1 MIIKESKKI
10 MTVRVRFAPS
20 PTGFL
25 HVGNARTAIVT
36 WLFCRAN
43 KGHFLLRIDDTD
55 AERSTAEYEQA
66 IKDGMT
72 WMGLTWDQTFN
83 QKDRNDRY
91 NVVIEKLKAAGRIYA
106 CYETADELGLKR
118 KTQLSRGVPPIYD
131 RAALKLTDEE
141 KAKLE
146 SQGRKPHWRFLLND
160 KATFWDDLVRGHVLF
175 KEREMSDPVVIR
187 EDGRPLYHLCSVIDD
202 FDTDITHIVRG
213 EDHVSNTACHIQMFE
228 AISDVEGRAYKPQ
241 FAHLPLISDAEGG
254 KLSKRLG
261 SLSVKGVKEDEGLEP
276 MALVSLMAR
285 LGSADPIEPFTSLEP
300 LMDGFSLDKFSR
312 NTPKFDVEELYRL
325 NAKIL
330 HHTDFK
336 DVVPRLASMGL
347 GEVDEKFWNAVRPNL
362 VKLADITSWWD
373 VTHKPVKADITDPAF
388 TAAAAAVLPP
398 APWDGT
404 TFNTWINAVK
414 EKTGKKG
421 KDLFMPIRIA
431 LTGMEH
437 GPELP
442 VLLPLLGPEKVK
454 ERLLKKAA

>member
-1 MIIKESKKI
+1 MS
-10 MTVRVRFAPS
+10 VRVRFAPS
-20 PTGFL
+20 PTGYL

-43 KGHFLLRIDDTD
+43 KGNFLLRIDDTD
-55 AERSTAEYEQA
+55 TERSLPEYEAA
-66 IKDGMT
+66 IKDGLT

-91 NVVIEKLKAAGRIYA
+91 NVVIEKLKADGRIYA

-131 RAALKLTDEE
+131 RAALKLTDEQKKE
-141 KAKLE
+141 FEA
-146 SQGRKPHWRFLLND
+146 QGRKPHWRFMLND
-160 KATFWDDLVRGHVLF
+160 GPTRWDDLVRGEVLF
-175 KEREMSDPVVIR
+175 KDREMSDPVVIR

-202 FDTDITHIVRG
+202 YDTDITHIVRG

-228 AISDVEGRAYKPQ
+228 AISKVEGKPYQPQ

-261 SLSVKGVKEDEGLEP
+261 SLSVKSVQEEEGLEP
-276 MALVSLMAR
+276 MALVSLMGR

-300 LMDGFSLDKFSR
+300 LIQGFSLDKFSR

-330 HHTDFK
+330 HETKFDAVK
-336 DVVPRLASMGL
+336 NRLKAMDL
-347 GEVDEKFWNAVRPNL
+347 GVDESFWNAVRPNL
-362 VKLADITSWWD
+362 TKLEDIKAWWD
-373 VTHKPVKADITDPAF
+373 VTHNPVNAKIEDPSF
-388 TAAAAAVLPP
+388 TAAAADVLPP
-398 APWDGT
+398 APWNET

-421 KDLFMPIRIA
+421 KELFMPIRIA

-454 ERLLKKAA
+454 DRLLKKAA

>member
-1 MIIKESKKI
+1 MS
-10 MTVRVRFAPS
+10 VRVRFAPS
-20 PTGFL
+20 PTGYL

-36 WLFCRAN
+36 WLFCHAN

-55 AERSTAEYEQA
+55 TERSKPEYEQA
-66 IKDGMT
+66 IKTGLM
-72 WMGLTWDQTFN
+72 WMGLVWDETFN
-83 QKDRNDRY
+83 QKNRNDRY
-91 NVVIEKLKAAGRIYA
+91 SVVIEKLKNDGRIYA
-106 CYETADELGLKR
+106 CYETPEELGLKR

-131 RAALKLTDEE
+131 RASLKLTDEQ
-141 KAKLE
+141 KAAFE
-146 SQGRKPHWRFLLND
+146 AQGRKPHWRFMLRD
-160 KATFWDDLVRGHVLF
+160 GATEWDDLIRGAVSF

-228 AISDVEGRAYKPQ
+228 AISKVEGRKYKPE
-241 FAHLPLISDAEGG
+241 FAHLPLISDSEGG

-261 SLSVKGVKEDEGLEP
+261 SLSVKGVQEEEGLEA

-285 LGSADPIEPFTSLEP
+285 LGSSDPIEPFTTLQP
-300 LMDGFSLDKFSR
+300 LIDGFDLTKFSR
-312 NTPKFDVEELYRL
+312 NTPKFDVDELYRL

-330 HHTDFK
+330 HATDFANVK
-336 DVVPRLASMGL
+336 ERLCAMGL
-347 GEVDEKFWNAVRPNL
+347 KEIDDAFWMAVRPNL
-362 VKLADITSWWD
+362 TKLSDIKSWWD
-373 VTHKPVKADITDPAF
+373 VTHNPVTADIADLSFT
-388 TAAAAAVLPP
+388 TAAADVLPP
-398 APWDGT
+398 APWNET

-442 VLLPLLGPEKVK
+442 VLLPLLGPDKVK
-454 ERLLKKAA
+454 ERLLKRVA

>member
-1 MIIKESKKI
+1 MS
-10 MTVRVRFAPS
+10 VRVRFAPS
-20 PTGFL
+20 PTGYL

-55 AERSTAEYEQA
+55 FERSKPEYEAA
-66 IKDGMT
+66 IKDGMA
-72 WMGLTWDQTFN
+72 WMGLTWDDTFN
-83 QKDRNDRY
+83 QKDRNERY
-91 NVVIEKLKAAGRIYA
+91 NVVIEKLKKDGRIYA

-131 RAALKLTDEE
+131 RSALKLTDED

-146 SQGRKPHWRFLLND
+146 AEGRKPHWRFMLRD
-160 KATFWDDLVRGHVLF
+160 GATEWDDQVRGFVSF

-228 AISDVEGRAYKPQ
+228 AISKVEGKNFKPE
-241 FAHLPLISDAEGG
+241 FAHLPLISDSEGG

-261 SLSVKGVKEDEGLEP
+261 SLSVKGVKEEEGLEP

-285 LGSADPIEPFTSLEP
+285 LGSSDPIEPFTLLEP
-300 LMDGFSLDKFSR
+300 LMEGFSLKKFSR
-312 NTPKFDVEELYRL
+312 STPKFDVDELYRL

-330 HHTDFK
+330 HATPFNAVHE
-336 DVVPRLASMGL
+336 RLKAMGME
-347 GEVDEKFWNAVRPNL
+347 GVDENFWNAVRPNL
-362 VKLADITSWWD
+362 GKLADIKSWWD
-373 VTHKPVKADITDPAF
+373 VTHNPVTAEIADPGF
-388 TAAAAAVLPP
+388 TAAAAEVLPP
-398 APWDGT
+398 APWNET

-421 KDLFMPIRIA
+421 KDLFMPIRVA

-454 ERLLKKAA
+454 SRLLKKAA

>member
-1 MIIKESKKI
+1 MSI
-10 MTVRVRFAPS
+10 RVRFAPS
-20 PTGFL
+20 PTGYL

-55 AERSTAEYEQA
+55 TERSTAEYEAA
-66 IKDGMT
+66 IKTGLT
-72 WMGLTWDQTFN
+72 WMGLTWDDNFN
-83 QKDRNDRY
+83 QKDRNERY
-91 NVVIEKLKAAGRIYA
+91 NVVIEKLKADGRIYA

-131 RAALKLTDEE
+131 RAALKLTDEQ
-141 KAKLE
+141 KAAFE
-146 SQGRKPHWRFLLND
+146 AQGRKPHWRFMLRD
-160 KATFWDDLVRGHVLF
+160 GATEWKDLVRGDVSF

-202 FDTDITHIVRG
+202 YDTDITHIVRG

-228 AISDVEGRAYKPQ
+228 AISKVEGKNYKPE
-241 FAHLPLISDAEGG
+241 FAHLPLISDSEGG

-261 SLSVKGVKEDEGLEP
+261 SLSVKSVQEDEGLEA

-285 LGSADPIEPFTSLEP
+285 LGSSDPIEPFTSLEP
-300 LMDGFSLDKFSR
+300 LMKGFSLEKFSR
-312 NTPKFDVEELYRL
+312 NTPKFDVDELYRL

-330 HHTDFK
+330 HQTDFAA
-336 DVVPRLASMGL
+336 VQPRLATMGL
-347 GEVDEKFWNAVRPNL
+347 EGIDESFWNAVRPNL
-362 VKLADITSWWD
+362 TKLSDIQAWWD
-373 VTHKPVKADITDPAF
+373 VTNNPVTATIDDPSF
-388 TAAAAAVLPP
+388 TAAAADVLPP
-398 APWDGT
+398 APWNET

-421 KDLFMPIRIA
+421 KELFMPIRVA

-454 ERLLKKAA
+454 DRLLSKKAA

>member
-1 MIIKESKKI
+1 MS
-10 MTVRVRFAPS
+10 VRVRFAPS

-43 KGHFLLRIDDTD
+43 NGHFLLRIDDTD
-55 AERSTAEYEQA
+55 TERSTAEYEQA
-66 IKDGMT
+66 TKDSME
-72 WMGLTWDQTFN
+72 WMGLTWDETFN

-91 NVVIEKLKAAGRIYA
+91 NIVIEKLKADGRIYA

-141 KAKLE
+141 KAKFE
-146 SQGRKPHWRFLLND
+146 AEGRRPHWRFMLND
-160 KATFWDDLVRGHVLF
+160 GPTGWSDLVRGEVLF

-202 FDTDITHIVRG
+202 YDTDITHIVRG

-228 AISDVEGRAYKPQ
+228 AISKVEGKNYKPE
-241 FAHLPLISDAEGG
+241 FAHLPLISDSEGG

-261 SLSVKGVKEDEGLEP
+261 SLSVKGVKEEEGLEA
-276 MALVSLMAR
+276 MALVSLMGR
-285 LGSADPIEPFTSLEP
+285 LGSSDPIEPFTTLEP
-300 LMDGFSLDKFSR
+300 LIEGFSLTKFSR
-312 NTPKFDVEELYRL
+312 NTPKFDLEELYRL

-330 HHTDFK
+330 HDTEFSAVK
-336 DVVPRLASMGL
+336 DRLGDMGL
-347 GEVDEKFWNAVRPNL
+347 SGIDDAFWNAVRPNL
-362 VKLADITSWWD
+362 EKLADIKSWWD
-373 VTHKPVKADITDPAF
+373 VTHNPVNADIADTAF
-388 TAAAAAVLPP
+388 TEAAAEVLPP
-398 APWDGT
+398 APWNET

-421 KDLFMPIRIA
+421 KELFMPIRIA

-454 ERLLKKAA
+454 DRLLKKAA

>member
-1 MIIKESKKI
+1 MS
-10 MTVRVRFAPS
+10 VRVRFAPS
-20 PTGFL
+20 PTGYL

-36 WLFCRAN
+36 WLFCRAK
-43 KGHFLLRIDDTD
+43 KGHFLLRVDDTD
-55 AERSTAEYEQA
+55 FERSKQEYEDAMKQ
-66 IKDGMT
+66 GMV
-72 WMGLTWDQTFN
+72 WMGLTWDETFN

-91 NVVIEKLKAAGRIYA
+91 NVVIEKLKKSGRIYA
-106 CYETADELGLKR
+106 CYETAEELGLKR

-131 RAALKLTDEE
+131 RAALKLTDEQKSAFE
-141 KAKLE
+141 A
-146 SQGRKPHWRFLLND
+146 QGRKPHWRFMLND
-160 KATFWDDLVRGHVLF
+160 GPTQWNDLVRGDVLF

-202 FDTDITHIVRG
+202 YDTQITHIVRG

-228 AISDVEGRAYKPQ
+228 AIAQVEGRPYMPQ

-261 SLSVKGVKEDEGLEP
+261 SLSVKSVQEEEGLEA
-276 MALVSLMAR
+276 MALVSLMGR
-285 LGSADPIEPFTSLEP
+285 LGSSDPIEPFTTMEP
-300 LMDGFSLDKFSR
+300 LIEGFDLTKFSR

-330 HHTDFK
+330 HQTEFK
-336 DVVPRLASMGL
+336 DVVSRLADMGM
-347 GEVDEKFWNAVRPNL
+347 GGIDEHFWNAVRPNIT
-362 VKLADITSWWD
+362 KLADVKDWWN
-373 VTHKPVKADITDPAF
+373 VTHNPVTASIEDPSF
-388 TAAAAAVLPP
+388 TAAAADLLPP
-398 APWDGT
+398 APWNET
-404 TFNTWINAVK
+404 TFTTWINSVK

-421 KDLFMPIRIA
+421 KELFMPIRIA

>member
-1 MIIKESKKI
+1 MS
-10 MTVRVRFAPS
+10 VRVRFAPS
-20 PTGFL
+20 PTGYL

-55 AERSTAEYEQA
+55 FERSKQEYEDA

-72 WMGLTWDQTFN
+72 WMGMDWDETFN

-91 NVVIEKLKAAGRIYA
+91 NVVIEKLKADGRIYA

-131 RAALKLTDEE
+131 RAGLKLTDEQK
-141 KAKLE
+141 KAYE
-146 SQGRKPHWRFLLND
+146 AEGRKPHWRFLLRD
-160 KATFWDDLVRGHVLF
+160 GATEWKDLIRGEVSF

-202 FDTDITHIVRG
+202 YDTDITHIVRG
-213 EDHVSNTACHIQMFE
+213 EDHVSNTACHIQMFQ
-228 AISDVEGRAYKPQ
+228 AISKVEGKNFKPN
-241 FAHLPLISDAEGG
+241 FAHLPLISDSEGG

-261 SLSVKGVKEDEGLEP
+261 SLSVKGVKEEEGLEP

-285 LGSADPIEPFTSLEP
+285 LGSADPIEPFTALEP
-300 LMDGFSLDKFSR
+300 LMQGFSLDKFSR

-330 HHTDFK
+330 HATPFAK
-336 DVVPRLASMGL
+336 VQPRLAAMGMDKI
-347 GEVDEKFWNAVRPNL
+347 DEKFWNAVRPNL
-362 VKLADITSWWD
+362 TKLADIQSWWD
-373 VTHKPVKADITDPAF
+373 VTHNPVKADIADPAF
-388 TAAAAAVLPP
+388 TAAAADVLPP
-398 APWDGT
+398 APWNET

-454 ERLLKKAA
+454 DRLLKKAA

>member
-1 MIIKESKKI
+1 MS
-10 MTVRVRFAPS
+10 VRVRFAPS

-55 AERSTAEYEQA
+55 TERSTAEYEQA
-66 IKDGMT
+66 IKDGMN
-72 WMGLTWDQTFN
+72 WMQLNWDANFN

-91 NVVIEKLKAAGRIYA
+91 NQVIEKLKSDGRIYA
-106 CYETADELGLKR
+106 CYETPEELGLKR

-131 RAALKLTDEE
+131 RAALKLTPEQKQE
-141 KAKLE
+141 LE
-146 SQGRKPHWRFLLND
+146 AQGRKPHWRFMLRD
-160 KATFWDDLVRGHVLF
+160 GATQWQDLIRGDVVF

-228 AISDVEGRAYKPQ
+228 AISKVEGRDYQPQ

-261 SLSVKGVKEDEGLEP
+261 SLSVKGVKEEEGLEA

-285 LGSADPIEPFTSLEP
+285 LGSSDPIEPFTSLEP
-300 LMDGFSLDKFSR
+300 LMDGFSLTKFSR

-330 HHTDFK
+330 HGTDFAQVK
-336 DVVPRLASMGL
+336 DRMAAMGL
-347 GEVDEKFWNAVRPNL
+347 SGVDENFWNAVRPNIT
-362 VKLADITSWWD
+362 KLADIKEWWD
-373 VTHKPVKADITDPAF
+373 VTHNPVTAAIADPAF
-388 TAAAAAVLPP
+388 TAAAADVLPP
-398 APWDGT
+398 APWDGN

-421 KDLFMPIRIA
+421 KELFMPIRVA

>member
-1 MIIKESKKI
+1 MS
-10 MTVRVRFAPS
+10 VRVRFAPS

-55 AERSTAEYEQA
+55 FERSKQEYEDA
-66 IKDGMT
+66 IKQGMT
-72 WMGLTWDQTFN
+72 WMGLTWDDSFN

-91 NVVIEKLKAAGRIYA
+91 SIVIEKLKADGRIYA

-118 KTQLSRGVPPIYD
+118 KTQLSRSVPPIYD
-131 RAALKLTDEE
+131 RAGLKLTDEQKQAYE
-141 KAKLE
+141 A
-146 SQGRKPHWRFLLND
+146 QGRKPHWRFLLND
-160 KATFWDDLVRGHVLF
+160 KPTQWKDLVRGEVVF

-187 EDGRPLYHLCSVIDD
+187 EDGRPLYHMCSVIDD
-202 FDTDITHIVRG
+202 YDTDITHIVRG

-228 AISDVEGRAYKPQ
+228 AISKVEGRDYQPQ
-241 FAHLPLISDAEGG
+241 FAHLPLISDSEGG

-261 SLSVKGVKEDEGLEP
+261 SLSVKSVQEEEGLEA

-285 LGSADPIEPFTSLEP
+285 LGSSDPIEPYTTLAP
-300 LMDGFSLDKFSR
+300 LTEGFSLDKFSR

-330 HHTDFK
+330 HQTSFAS
-336 DVVPRLASMGL
+336 VRERLQAMGMT
-347 GEVDEKFWNAVRPNL
+347 GVDESFWNAVRPNIT
-362 VKLADITSWWD
+362 KIADIKAWWD
-373 VTHKPVKADITDPAF
+373 VTHNPVTAAIDDPSF
-388 TAAAAAVLPP
+388 TAAAADVLPP
-398 APWDGT
+398 APWNET

-421 KDLFMPIRIA
+421 KELFMPIRIA

-454 ERLLKKAA
+454 DRLLSKKAA

>member
-1 MIIKESKKI
+1 MPNP
-10 MTVRVRFAPS
+10 VRVRFAPS
-20 PTGFL
+20 PTGYL

-36 WLFCRAN
+36 WLFCHAN

-55 AERSTAEYEQA
+55 TERSTAEYEQA
-66 IKDGMT
+66 IKTGMM
-72 WMGLTWDQTFN
+72 WMGLTWDDNFN

-91 NVVIEKLKAAGRIYA
+91 NQVIEKLKADGRIYP
-106 CYETADELGLKR
+106 CYETAEELGLKR
-118 KTQLSRGVPPIYD
+118 KTQLSRGIPPIYD
-131 RAALKLTDEE
+131 RAALKLTEDQKTAFE
-141 KAKLE
+141 A
-146 SQGRKPHWRFLLND
+146 QGREPHWRFLLND
-160 KATFWDDLVRGHVLF
+160 EPTEWDDLIRGKVLF

-228 AISDVEGRAYKPQ
+228 AISKVEGRKYKPE

-261 SLSVKGVKEDEGLEP
+261 SLSVKGVQEDEGLEA

-285 LGSADPIEPFTSLEP
+285 LGTSDPIEPFTTLEP
-300 LMDGFSLDKFSR
+300 LVEGFDFSKFSR

-330 HHTDFK
+330 HETDFAQVKERLCAMGLK
-336 DVVPRLASMGL
+336 DV
-347 GEVDEKFWNAVRPNL
+347 DERFWLAVRPNL
-362 VKLADITSWWD
+362 TKLSDIKSWWD
-373 VTHKPVKADITDPAF
+373 VTHNPVTADIADPAF
-388 TAAAAAVLPP
+388 TAAAAEMLPP
-398 APWDGT
+398 APWNEG
-404 TFNTWINAVK
+404 TFNVWINSVK

>member
-1 MIIKESKKI
+1 MS
-10 MTVRVRFAPS
+10 VRVRFAPS
-20 PTGFL
+20 PTGYL

-55 AERSTAEYEQA
+55 TERSTAEYEQA

-72 WMGLTWDQTFN
+72 WMGLTWDSNFN

-91 NVVIEKLKAAGRIYA
+91 NIVIEKLKASGRIYA
-106 CYETADELGLKR
+106 CYETAEELGLKR

-131 RAALKLTDEE
+131 RSGLKLSDEQ
-141 KAKLE
+141 KSKYE
-146 SQGRKPHWRFLLND
+146 SEGRKPHWRFMLRD
-160 KATFWDDLVRGHVLF
+160 GATEWKDLVRGEVCF

-187 EDGRPLYHLCSVIDD
+187 EDGRPLYHLCSVIDGY
-202 FDTDITHIVRG
+202 DTDITHIVRG

-228 AISDVEGRAYKPQ
+228 AISEVEGKPFKPE

-261 SLSVKGVKEDEGLEP
+261 SLSVKGVKEEEGLEA

-285 LGSADPIEPFTSLEP
+285 LGSSDPIEPFTSLND
-300 LMDGFSLDKFSR
+300 LMEGFSLTKFSR
-312 NTPKFDVEELYRL
+312 NTPKFDLEELYRL

-330 HHTDFK
+330 HATEFSAVK
-336 DVVPRLASMGL
+336 NRLAAIGL
-347 GEVDEKFWNAVRPNL
+347 NGIDENFWNAVRPNI
-362 VKLADITSWWD
+362 VKLSDTQSWWD
-373 VTHKPVKADITDPAF
+373 VTNNPVTATITDENF
-388 TAAAAAVLPP
+388 TADAASVLPP
-398 APWDGT
+398 APWDAN

-421 KDLFMPIRIA
+421 KELFMPIRIA

-437 GPELP
+437 GPELHL
-442 VLLPLLGPEKVK
+442 LLPLLGPDKVQ
-454 ERLLKKAA
+454 ERFLKKSA

>member
-1 MIIKESKKI
+1 MS
-10 MTVRVRFAPS
+10 VRVRFAPS
-20 PTGFL
+20 PTGYL

-36 WLFCRAN
+36 WLFGRAN

-55 AERSTAEYEQA
+55 FERSKPEYEDAVKQ
-66 IKDGMT
+66 GLT
-72 WMGLTWDQTFN
+72 WMGLTWDETFN

-91 NVVIEKLKAAGRIYA
+91 NVVIEKLKADGRIYA

-131 RAALKLTDEE
+131 RAALKLSDEQ
-141 KAKLE
+141 KTALE
-146 SQGRKPHWRFLLND
+146 AQGRKPHWRFLLND
-160 KATFWDDLVRGHVLF
+160 APTEWKDLVRGDVSF

-202 FDTDITHIVRG
+202 YDTDITHIVRG

-228 AISDVEGRAYKPQ
+228 AISKVEGKNYRPQ
-241 FAHLPLISDAEGG
+241 FAHLPLISDSEGG

-261 SLSVKGVKEDEGLEP
+261 SLSVKSVEEEEGLEP

-285 LGSADPIEPFTSLEP
+285 LGSADPIEPFTTLDP
-300 LMDGFSLDKFSR
+300 LIAGFDLTKFSR
-312 NTPKFDVEELYRL
+312 NTPKFDVDELYRL

-330 HHTDFK
+330 HQTEFAAVK
-336 DVVPRLASMGL
+336 DRLSAMGMS
-347 GEVDEKFWNAVRPNL
+347 GIDESFWNAVRPNIT
-362 VKLADITSWWD
+362 KLADVKEWWD
-373 VTHKPVKADITDPAF
+373 VTHNPVTATIADTDF
-388 TAAAAAVLPP
+388 TQAAADVLPP
-398 APWDGT
+398 APWNET

-421 KDLFMPIRIA
+421 KELFMPIRIA

-454 ERLLKKAA
+454 ERLVKKAA

>member
-1 MIIKESKKI
+1 MS
-10 MTVRVRFAPS
+10 VRVRFAPS
-20 PTGFL
+20 PTGYL

-55 AERSTAEYEQA
+55 TERSTAEYEQA

-72 WMGLTWDQTFN
+72 WMGLTWDANFN

-91 NVVIEKLKAAGRIYA
+91 NQVIEKLKADGRIYA
-106 CYETADELGLKR
+106 CYETAEELGLKR

-131 RAALKLTDEE
+131 RAALKLSDEQ
-141 KAKLE
+141 KAAHE
-146 SQGRKPHWRFLLND
+146 AQGRKPHWRFMLRD
-160 KATFWDDLVRGHVLF
+160 GATEWLDLVRGDVCF

-202 FDTDITHIVRG
+202 YDTDITHIVRG

-228 AISDVEGRAYKPQ
+228 AISKVEGKNYKPQ

-261 SLSVKGVKEDEGLEP
+261 SLSVKGVKEEEGLEA

-285 LGSADPIEPFTSLEP
+285 LGSSDPIEPFTSLDA
-300 LMDGFSLDKFSR
+300 LMEGFSLTKFSR
-312 NTPKFDVEELYRL
+312 NTPKFDLEELYRL

-330 HHTDFK
+330 HNTEFSSVK
-336 DVVPRLASMGL
+336 DRLAAMGL
-347 GEVDEKFWNAVRPNL
+347 NRVDENFWNAVRPNITKIVD
-362 VKLADITSWWD
+362 VKEWWD
-373 VTHKPVKADITDPAF
+373 VTHNPVTAIIPDTNF
-388 TAAAAAVLPP
+388 TADAASVLPP
-398 APWDGT
+398 APWDAN

-421 KDLFMPIRIA
+421 KELFMPIRIA

-442 VLLPLLGPEKVK
+442 VLLPLLGPDKVK

>member
-1 MIIKESKKI
+1 MS
-10 MTVRVRFAPS
+10 VRVRFAPS
-20 PTGFL
+20 PTGYL

-55 AERSTAEYEQA
+55 FERSKQEYEDA
-66 IKDGMT
+66 IKQGMS
-72 WMGLTWDQTFN
+72 WMGLSWDDTFN

-91 NVVIEKLKAAGRIYA
+91 NVVIEKLKADGRIYA

-131 RAALKLTDEE
+131 RAALKLTDEDR
-141 KAKLE
+141 KKLE
-146 SQGRKPHWRFLLND
+146 AEGRKPHWRFLLRD
-160 KATFWDDLVRGHVLF
+160 GATEWDDQVRGFVSF

-187 EDGRPLYHLCSVIDD
+187 EDGRPLYHMCSVIDD
-202 FDTDITHIVRG
+202 FDTEITHIVRG

-228 AISDVEGRAYKPQ
+228 AIGKVEGRAYKPE
-241 FAHLPLISDAEGG
+241 FAHLPLISDSEGG

-261 SLSVKGVKEDEGLEP
+261 SLSVKNVQEEEGLEA

-285 LGSADPIEPFTSLEP
+285 LGSSDPIEPFTSLEP
-300 LMDGFSLDKFSR
+300 LMEGFSLKKFSR
-312 NTPKFDVEELYRL
+312 STPKFDVEELYRL

-330 HHTDFK
+330 HHTQFK
-336 DVVPRLASMGL
+336 DIVSRLAAMGM
-347 GEVDEKFWNAVRPNL
+347 GEIDEHFWNAVRPNL
-362 VKLADITSWWD
+362 TKLADIKEWWD
-373 VTHKPVKADITDPAF
+373 VTHNPVTATIADPSF
-388 TAAAAAVLPP
+388 TAAAAEVLPP
-398 APWDGT
+398 APWNET

-421 KDLFMPIRIA
+421 KELFMPIRVA

-454 ERLLKKAA
+454 SRLLKKAA